1 MQKGANAKKEAKSL
15 SIDIMPF
22 AYVLLK
28 CEPGYENI
36 IVDELKSLP
45 EVVSTD
51 KILGSPFDIIVKV
64 EAISESSVRKTIN
77 QRIRSIEKI
86 KATNTMMIVTSLRG
100 NS

>member
-1 MQKGANAKKEAKSL
+1 
-15 SIDIMPF
+15 MPF

-28 CEPGYENI
+28 CEPGYEDI

-45 EVVSTD
+45 EVVCAD

-64 EAISESSVRKTIN
+64 EANSESSTRKTIN

-86 KATNTMMIVTSLRG
+86 KATNTMIVIIT
-100 NS
+100 